1 MSINVTVSGNPVRIN
16 RGKMVT
22 SYDPVKTEF
31 EKRRLMR
38 LEQVRQQSKDI
49 AETVRNK
56 LKKEKTKQLS
66 QIEKDGDVR
75 LKNWQARKL
84 LELQNQYQEALDE
97 IGLGHKEAARVA
109 DEEEAFLEDEEI
121 WERVAEE
128 RGREAAQKLQIER
141 NEESLKRA
149 VPVQRKKLAR
159 DEENSRSNAVVRKTK
174 QKKSPFKKKK
184 IQVFDSD
191 SENRVPLLEGLG
203 EDSDWNSDLG
213 ATRRVTGPRKVA
225 TEAQTSPTIFEVPT
239 SDKAAQTNIYEGT
252 FPSTSEFPHD
262 TRISERIKRRVIPK
276 PETDYCNFAEKEVS
290 REIGLCPCCLCH
302 GKHFHGVEP
311 VTMDN
316 SPEVRAPSAM
326 SVRHERK
333 SEKGQPYTQPQN
345 LDDVVAT
352 TIPQKTNTTNRED
365 ANLKPNDS
373 SLRQTQRIPQRP
385 DQVIKP
391 KPDIPSKPKVT
402 LKSTKNRPSNFGGGP
417 SPQKVQ
423 FYDHPNRYTK
433 FYLPKSSQ
441 VEKIEDENLV
451 ISPNVLSEEE
461 MYEKMRQRDREAH
474 LRGQVALE
482 KERIQREYRDLM
494 KKLPVLQKQERIAE
508 IGLDKEKYHMSGVR
522 LEELEKKRQN
532 RLDNAYEELL
542 VRHKPATVTLPR
554 KNDDRGEN
562 QSLNLAWD
570 VDFEPKDS
578 TNLNRTEQLSHLLS
592 TLKSQKSHL
601 LKEIENTLSKESS
614 SQFDEIKSKSTDY
627 PRRKR
632 SRDERPISPT
642 ISDVIPE
649 EESTTVK
656 TKPSRKSTA
665 VVPSPRKKR
674 KTSRKVLVRQ
684 NSSTQTSPKS
694 GRSVATSPH
703 VNTPVE
709 DTCKCPK
716 KDSSE
721 EICEVVIKIKDGEKP
736 EVVVQPPFT
745 EKSVKVISEVE
756 ERKDAERPASWREE
770 LTRTASSSSTS
781 YLEPPQSG
789 RSDKS
794 SVLKKV
800 GEMSRTM
807 DSTVSSGASAKQLD
821 PRLLVYIKKLLNMS
835 RASIDDLT
843 VSTASDVS
851 TPSHSVVEMPSNNP
865 LLKLLNVMRYYNL
878 DVADLQKQL
887 SYETDES
894 GRHYNT
900 SESIAVTSST
910 SEGDKS
916 VQFKSCTQ
924 LDSSTKVEGRKIQD
938 YANMAASCTKK
949 ISSLTAMI
957 EKVRADKK
965 KMMSSGSSGSDKD
978 LTLTSYL
985 QLPDKS
991 GEKDSPKQE
1000 DIDAKLL
1007 DIDYNYA
1014 EKLKQLSKE
1023 ELEVEKQKVEVKE
1036 PTDEELLTRLKR
1048 LLQDSKQ
1055 NNKNKH
1061 HTCSLESTKEFL
1073 QKIDDTC
1080 VKLLNEKKL
1089 VKDEQEG
1096 KTAGQVSE
1104 KTSVSLKDDKT
1115 PSTSFP
1121 LLLDIP
1127 KLPRLEAPSLEK
1139 KRKKRPPPT
1148 KSLRPIPEPV
1158 VPHELST
1165 IIEADSQLSAKAES
1179 PIKPKRSKSPKGR
1192 PSSAGSKSGEVPD
1205 ILTEVVKDKSSN
1217 SSDFSEMET
1226 METMLMSIGMEW
1238 AIPTLKKT
1246 REALALTSSSSG
1258 SKESGELSLREFLS
1272 KISSS
1277 SDVMSM
1283 SDSQGMSLIHDDNRM
1298 TSTPIAGYGEK
1309 KEGQPIFLTDSDLSS
1324 VKEHSGRTKDVEQR
1338 FFEVMEQSGK
1348 KD

>member
-22 SYDPVKTEF
+22 SYDPVKAEF
-31 EKRRLMR
+31 DKRRLMR

-49 AETVRNK
+49 AENVRNK
-56 LKKEKTKQLS
+56 LKKEKSKQLS
-66 QIEKDGDVR
+66 QIEKDGEVR

-84 LELQNQYQEALDE
+84 LELQNQYQEAIEE

-109 DEEEAFLEDEEI
+109 AEEEAFFEDEEVR
-121 WERVAEE
+121 ERVAEE
-128 RGREAAQKLQIER
+128 RGREAVQRLQIER

-149 VPVQRKKLAR
+149 VPVQRKKLTR
-159 DEENSRSNAVVRKTK
+159 DEENSRSNAVVKKVK
-174 QKKSPFKKKK
+174 QKQSPFKKKK
-184 IQVFDSD
+184 TQVFDSD

-203 EDSDWNSDLG
+203 GDSDWNSDLG
-213 ATRRVTGPRKVA
+213 GTRRVTGARKVA
-225 TEAQTSPTIFEVPT
+225 TEVQTSPTIFEIPT
-239 SDKAAQTNIYEGT
+239 SDKAAQTNIHESA
-252 FPSTSEFPHD
+252 FPSTSEFPYD
-262 TRISERIKRRVIPK
+262 TRISERIKRRAILK
-276 PETDYCNFAEKEVS
+276 PETDYCNFAEKEVP
-290 REIGLCPCCLCH
+290 RVIGLCPCCLCH
-302 GKHFHGVEP
+302 GKHLHGVEP
-311 VTMDN
+311 VTIDDR
-316 SPEVRAPSAM
+316 PDVRATSAIT
-326 SVRHERK
+326 VRDEGK
-333 SEKGQPYTQPQN
+333 SEKGQAETHPQN
-345 LDDVVAT
+345 LDDVSESTV
-352 TIPQKTNTTNRED
+352 PQKTNATSKED
-365 ANLKPNDS
+365 L
-373 SLRQTQRIPQRP
+373 SLRQSRRVPQRP
-385 DQVIKP
+385 EQVTKP
-391 KPDIPSKPKVT
+391 KPDIPTKPKVT
-402 LKSTKNRPSNFGGGP
+402 LKSTKKRPENVASGSG
-417 SPQKVQ
+417 PQKVQ

-433 FYLPKSSQ
+433 FYVPKTSH
-441 VEKIEDENLV
+441 VEKIDDENII

-508 IGLDKEKYHMSGVR
+508 IGLDKEKYHMSGDR
-522 LEELEKKRQN
+522 LEELEKRRQN

-542 VRHKPATVTLPR
+542 VSQKPALVTLPR
-554 KNDDRGEN
+554 KNDDRSEN
-562 QSLNLAWD
+562 HSLNLAWD
-570 VDFEPKDS
+570 VDFEPKSS
-578 TNLNRTEQLSHLLS
+578 TNHNRTEQLSHLLT

-614 SQFDEIKSKSTDY
+614 SQFDEVKSKSTDY

-632 SRDERPISPT
+632 SRDDRPISPT
-642 ISDVIPE
+642 TSDVIPE
-649 EESTTVK
+649 EETTTVK
-656 TKPSRKSTA
+656 TKPGRKSTTGA
-665 VVPSPRKKR
+665 PSPRKKR
-674 KTSRKVLVRQ
+674 KTSRKVLVKQ

-709 DTCKCPK
+709 DSCKCSK

-721 EICEVVIKIKDGEKP
+721 EVCEVVIKIKDGEKP
-736 EVVVQPPFT
+736 EVVVQPPFS
-745 EKSVKVISEVE
+745 EKSVKVVTEVE
-756 ERKDAERPASWREE
+756 EGKDVERPASWREE

-789 RSDKS
+789 RSDS
-794 SVLKKV
+794 ILKKI
-800 GEMSRTM
+800 GDMSRTM
-807 DSTVSSGASAKQLD
+807 DSTVSSGASGKQLD

-843 VSTASDVS
+843 ISASDVS
-851 TPSHSVVEMPSNNP
+851 TPSHSVVETPSNNP
-865 LLKLLNVMRYYNL
+865 LLKLLNVMKYYNL

-887 SYETDES
+887 SYETDDS

-900 SESIAVTSST
+900 SESIAVTTST

-916 VQFKSCTQ
+916 VQFKSCTEV
-924 LDSSTKVEGRKIQD
+924 DTSSKVEGRKIQD

-957 EKVRADKK
+957 EKLRAEKK

-991 GEKDSPKQE
+991 PKQDE
-1000 DIDAKLL
+1000 IDAKLL

-1014 EKLKQLSKE
+1014 EKLKQLSRE
-1023 ELEVEKQKVEVKE
+1023 ELQVEKQKVEVRE
-1036 PTDEELLTRLKR
+1036 PTDQELLTRLKS
-1048 LLQDSKQ
+1048 LLQDS
-1055 NNKNKH
+1055 NSKNKDKRAV
-1061 HTCSLESTKEFL
+1061 ESTKKFL

-1080 VKLLNEKKL
+1080 VTLINEKKL
-1089 VKDEQEG
+1089 FEDKQEDR
-1096 KTAGQVSE
+1096 TVGQVSE

-1115 PSTSFP
+1115 PQSFP

-1148 KSLRPIPEPV
+1148 KTLRPIPEPV

-1179 PIKPKRSKSPKGR
+1179 PVKPKGR
-1192 PSSAGSKSGEVPD
+1192 PGSSGSKSGDVPD
-1205 ILTEVVKDKSSN
+1205 ILTEVVKDKSSTN
-1217 SSDFSEMET
+1217 SSDLSEMET

-1277 SDVMSM
+1277 SDVMSA

-1309 KEGQPIFLTDSDLSS
+1309 KDGQPIFLTDSDLSS
-1324 VKEHSGRTKDVEQR
+1324 VKENSGRAKDVEQR
-1338 FFEVMEQSGK
+1338 FFELQDHSGK
-1348 KD
+1348 KE